1 MPLLPLLASLS
12 PDLVASLHNF
22 LKELI
27 RLSGSMGNCRYSP
40 PPSSPLQS
48 RLLVDPDNQR
58 AEYFAARRGLFG
70 PEAGPPSVQEK
81 RARCGG
87 RVSGDGLTESSG
99 EGSSGGV
106 GECKGG
112 EGTSD
117 APAGSLSLPPREHEG
132 GHGGDEGGR
141 NDEKERLLQ
150 MGEKLRQRNGHGGG
164 DGDEMEEEG
173 EGNPHT
179 PAREKIW
186 ETPAEARERLQ
197 FRLRMAE
204 RGMDV
209 ATASSAAAAAMMS
222 AAGSRRPEVWAVAAE
237 KAARSAGVGALHGK
251 ALQAEEAEAGGRPGV
266 TW

>member
-1 MPLLPLLASLS
+1 MPFFDFLS

-27 RLSGSMGNCRYSP
+27 RLSASMGNCRYSP
-40 PPSSPLQS
+40 PPSSPLQP
-48 RLLVDPDNQR
+48 RLLVDPDHQR
-58 AEYFAARRGLFG
+58 AEYFAAMRGLFG
-70 PEAGPPSVQEK
+70 PEAGPPSDEEK

-87 RVSGDGLTESSG
+87 RVSGGGLAGSSG
-99 EGSSGGV
+99 GGSGGGV

-112 EGTSD
+112 EGASY
-117 APAGSLSLPPREHEG
+117 APAGSLSLPPREDEG
-132 GHGGDEGGR
+132 GDGGDEGGR
-141 NDEKERLLQ
+141 SVGEKERLLQ
-150 MGEKLRQRNGHGGG
+150 MGEKLRKRNGHGG
-164 DGDEMEEEG
+164 DDDEMEEEG
-173 EGNPHT
+173 EKNPHT
-179 PAREKIW
+179 PAREKSW

-209 ATASSAAAAAMMS
+209 ATASSAAAATMMS

>member
-1 MPLLPLLASLS
+1 
-12 PDLVASLHNF
+12 
-22 LKELI
+22 
-27 RLSGSMGNCRYSP
+27 MGNCRYSP

-48 RLLVDPDNQR
+48 RFLVDPDHQW

-70 PEAGPPSVQEK
+70 PEAGPPSDEEK

-87 RVSGDGLTESSG
+87 RVSGSGLTRSSG
-99 EGSSGGV
+99 EGSGGGV

-112 EGTSD
+112 EGISD
-117 APAGSLSLPPREHEG
+117 APAGSLSLPPREDERGDGGNEG
-132 GHGGDEGGR
+132 GQ
-141 NDEKERLLQ
+141 NAEKERLLQ
-150 MGEKLRQRNGHGGG
+150 MGEKLRQRNGHGE
-164 DGDEMEEEG
+164 DGDEMEEEKG
-173 EGNPHT
+173 EESLHNPV
-179 PAREKIW
+179 RGKIW

-209 ATASSAAAAAMMS
+209 ASASSAAAAAMMS
-222 AAGSRRPEVWAVAAE
+222 AAGSRRPEVWAVSAE